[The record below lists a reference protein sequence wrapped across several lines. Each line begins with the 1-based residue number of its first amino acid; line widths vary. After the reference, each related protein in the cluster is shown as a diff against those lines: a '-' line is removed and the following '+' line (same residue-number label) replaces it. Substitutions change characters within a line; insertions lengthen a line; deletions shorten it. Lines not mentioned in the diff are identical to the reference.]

1 MQDDAVGRGTMTRR
15 SDEDRGGGDSSS
27 SNEPVQFRT
36 PATRR
41 EPRGVGGSRFGFSTG
56 AAGLLYQIVT
66 DIDLNDDDRCKR
78 SYSLCTMCETRRGT
92 HESNEI
98 EEREN

>member
-15 SDEDRGGGDSSS
+15 SDDGRGGGDSSSS

-66 DIDLNDDDRCKR
+66 DIDLNDDDRCKSPTCAPCAKPVEGR
-78 SYSLCTMCETRRGT
+78 T
-92 HESNEI
+92 NP
-98 EEREN
+98 ERERVRV